1 MTGCQFFDQIY
12 DNKIERSLL
21 GKKRDKNS
29 NLEKRHFDLAFSTQ
43 KKYEGGFFNLLDK
56 IYQKTPSENLT
67 ISGGC
72 AMNSVANGKIKE
84 RTKFKNI
91 FTLSSPGDAGGAIGS
106 ALYIHNKLMGNKPLD
121 K

>member
-1 MTGCQFFDQIY
+1 MTGCQFLIKYMIINRF
-12 DNKIERSLL
+12 LL

-43 KKYEGGFFNLLDK
+43 KKYEEVFL
-56 IYQKTPSENLT
+56 IYLIRFIKKLQVDLT

-91 FTLSSPGDAGGAIGS
+91 FTLSSPGDVGELLVQ
-106 ALYIHNKLMGNKPLD
+106 LYIFIIN
-121 K
+121 